1 MCERHGVNTI
11 PGPAPRPHGPTSAD
25 AGSATS
31 TAEGTTSPRRR
42 DRGIG
47 VVLPRDL
54 PAASVL
60 DFARRAEEIGLDEL
74 WVVED
79 LGFRGGIAQAA
90 AVLASTQRI
99 RVGIGIL
106 PTAAR
111 NVAFAA
117 MELNTLAEL
126 FPGRVHAGVGHG
138 VSVWMVQVGAK
149 VPSPLGAFDEHV
161 SALRALLRGEEVNVD
176 GAYVRLS
183 GVVLETPAAIVPPVL
198 AGVRGPRSLAL
209 AGRVADGIVLAEP
222 ATPEYIRRA
231 LEQVGD
237 PDARVAVYNVA
248 SIDDDRA
255 CALDT
260 ARPALEWIGEPDWA
274 PHITPLDFAED
285 FAALRARSASRAE
298 FAAALPDAWVEQLAV
313 AGTPD
318 EARARIGAMHDA
330 GADTVV
336 LILAGAD
343 PFAGLESLAGLVG

>member
-1 MCERHGVNTI
+1 MCERRTVNT
-11 PGPAPRPHGPTSAD
+11 PSAPAP
-25 AGSATS
+25 
-31 TAEGTTSPRRR
+31 EGAVRPRRR

-54 PAASVL
+54 PATSVL

-90 AVLASTQRI
+90 AALAVTSRI

-106 PTAAR
+106 PAAAR
-111 NVAFAA
+111 NIAFTA

-126 FPGRVHAGVGHG
+126 FPRRVHAGVGHG
-138 VSVWMVQVGAK
+138 VSVWMEQVHAT
-149 VPSPLGAFDEHV
+149 VRSRLRSFEETMT
-161 SALRALLRGEEVNVD
+161 ALNALLRGEEVTVD
-176 GAYVRLS
+176 GTYVRLD
-183 GVVLETPAAIVPPVL
+183 GVVLESPAAHVPPVL
-198 AGVRGPRSLAL
+198 AGVRGPKSLAL

-222 ATPEYIRRA
+222 ATPEYIRGA
-231 LEQVGD
+231 LAQVGN
-237 PDARVAVYNVA
+237 PDARVVVYDVA

-255 CALDT
+255 RALDV

-274 PHITPLDFAED
+274 PHIAPLDFADD
-285 FAALRARSASRAE
+285 FAALRAGSASRAE

-318 EARARIGAMHDA
+318 QARARVGQLHDA
-330 GADTVV
+330 GADAVV

-343 PFAGLESLAGLVG
+343 PWAALESLAGLVG